1 MKGAGSAM
9 THDYKYPEEW
19 RELEWERILKRVK
32 ERLATRRVEWLL
44 DEVVRVRTRIN
55 FLGREA

>member
-1 MKGAGSAM
+1 M

-19 RELEWERILKRVK
+19 RELEWERMWDRAK

-44 DEVVRVRTRIN
+44 DEVVRKATN
-55 FLGREA
+55 LQFLGREV

>member
-1 MKGAGSAM
+1 M

-19 RELEWERILKRVK
+19 REMEFERILERAK

-44 DEVVRVRTRIN
+44 DEVVRKTTKVN
-55 FLGREA
+55 FLERGV